1 MDSSSLKWRSLFCLR
16 QVNIIF
22 SLLFALLL
30 GLCLTNNSA
39 EAFAVPFR
47 TKDLLPILPK
57 QISWPVMNTVHSAV
71 DLLPSYVGSLIPGNN
86 TIKWQG
92 TCFLKNLARLELTEG
107 DREEG
112 LGGGILRLKV

>member
-1 MDSSSLKWRSLFCLR
+1 MASSSLQGRSLLFL
-16 QVNIIF
+16 

-30 GLCLTNNSA
+30 GLGLTNYSA

-57 QISWPVMNTVHSAV
+57 QISWPVMDTVHSAV
-71 DLLPSYVGSLIPGNN
+71 DLLPSYIGSIIPGNN
-86 TIKWQG
+86 TIRWQG
-92 TCFLKNLARLELTEG
+92 TCFLKNQVHLELTDG

-112 LGGGILRLKV
+112 LGGGILHLKV